1 MTQEDIITPIAT
13 VDTRQCMITSPWFVQ
28 NTEYSPMPATYKPL
42 VNGEEAFAAVYHA
55 IMNAQKTVDIICWGF
70 QPSMYFIRDGQSL
83 CIGELLCKIAETKSR
98 CVFWA
103 GKCPVMP
110 RRWRRRR

>member
-13 VDTRQCMITSPWFVQ
+13 VATRQCMITSPWFVQ

-55 IMNAQKTVDIICWGF
+55 IMNAQKTVVI
-70 QPSMYFIRDGQSL
+70 SYFPLKTSTGAIASN
-83 CIGELLCKIAETKSR
+83 KI
-98 CVFWA
+98 
-103 GKCPVMP
+103 
-110 RRWRRRR
+110 